1 MDLIKSYYNRYQPS
15 WSDQFP
21 ATSFFPQ
28 IDPEK
33 IDVRQAVTTHRQKE
47 VEEIYDINTY
57 DSFVS
62 TNSDFLD
69 LSSLTEEEKAH
80 YSNFNFFTLKRSEF
94 NNQHEKRTTVVLN
107 QDRKSCRGRRKIIVR
122 DRPTSPT
129 IMKKRRLAA
138 NARERRR
145 MNGLNEAFDRLREV
159 IPSLDAEHKLSKFET
174 LQMAQTYISALR
186 ELLERSNIDR

>member
-1 MDLIKSYYNRYQPS
+1 MDIIKYYNRYQPS
-15 WSDQFP
+15 WSDQYP
-21 ATSFFPQ
+21 TTSYFSQ
-28 IDPEK
+28 LETEK
-33 IDVRQAVTTHRQKE
+33 TVSHQHRQKE
-47 VEEIYDINTY
+47 PQEIYDTNTY

-62 TNSDFLD
+62 TSNDFVD
-69 LSSLTEEEKAH
+69 LTSLTEEEKAH
-80 YSNFNFFTLKRSEF
+80 YGNFNFFTLKRSEF
-94 NNQHEKRTTVVLN
+94 NNDDEKRTTVVLH
-107 QDRKSCRGRRKIIVR
+107 QDRRSSRGRRKILIR

-186 ELLERSNIDR
+186 ELLERSNLER

>member
-21 ATSFFPQ
+21 TTSFFPQ

-33 IDVRQAVTTHRQKE
+33 IDVRQAVTHRQKE

-62 TNSDFLD
+62 TNSDFVD
-69 LSSLTEEEKAH
+69 LSSLTEEEKGH
-80 YSNFNFFTLKRSEF
+80 YSNFNFFTLKRSDF
-94 NNQHEKRTTVVLN
+94 NNQNEKRTTVVLN

-186 ELLERSNIDR
+186 ELLERNNIDR